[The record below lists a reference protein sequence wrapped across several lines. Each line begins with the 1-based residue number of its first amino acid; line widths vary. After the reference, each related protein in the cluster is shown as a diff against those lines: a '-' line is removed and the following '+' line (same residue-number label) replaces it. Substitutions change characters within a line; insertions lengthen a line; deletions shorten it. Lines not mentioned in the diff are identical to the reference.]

1 MMGLEMV
8 EAEMLTTKNHCHYMN
23 QMRSDP
29 NKGPRKIG
37 LKPGQIFFF
46 FLALISSTMAKKC
59 FLVNMSPSSWSP
71 NVTYLWYNFTYQKS

>member
-8 EAEMLTTKNHCHYMN
+8 EAEMGTTKNHCHYMN

-46 FLALISSTMAKKC
+46 FFGIDLKYHGKEVFSCKHEPFI
-59 FLVNMSPSSWSP
+59 LV
-71 NVTYLWYNFTYQKS
+71 T